1 MSRCTTPAPGHDD
14 RQRAAGAESGGVQV
28 RFMPGCLVLS
38 IVLSVVGTILLNL
51 LLRLL
56 T

>member
-1 MSRCTTPAPGHDD
+1 MIRDPHLREHG
-14 RQRAAGAESGGVQV
+14 RVKIL
-28 RFMPGCLVLS
+28 FFPGCLVLS

-56 T
+56 D